1 MSVEK
6 VKDYLAGYGLAGRVR
21 EFSASS
27 ATVELAAHA
36 VGVEAARIAKTLSFR
51 KGDGCLLLVTAGDRR
66 VDNRK
71 FKDEFGMKAAMLSH
85 EDALRLTGH
94 AVGGVC
100 PFALPDGATVCLDVS
115 LQRFET
121 VFPAAGSSSS
131 AAEMTC
137 DELFRASRAEKWVD
151 VCKE

>member
-1 MSVEK
+1 MSVAT
-6 VKDYLAGYGLAGRVR
+6 VKEYLAGFGLAQRVR

-27 ATVELAAHA
+27 ATVALAAQA
-36 VGVEAARIAKTLSFR
+36 VGVEPARIAKTLSFR
-51 KGDGCLLLVTAGDRR
+51 SGEGCVLLVAAGDRR

-71 FKDEFGMKAAMLSH
+71 FKAEFGMKAVMLSP

-100 PFALPDGATVCLDVS
+100 PFAVPDGADVYLDVS
-115 LQRFET
+115 LQRFAT

-131 AAEMTC
+131 AAEMSC
-137 DELFRASRAEKWVD
+137 EELFRASRAKKWVD